1 MIKIGFHELAEREM
15 LEARDFY
22 DNLVFGLGKKFIS
35 DLEYIINLLRENP
48 LIFPVKFDSY
58 RTVPLRKFPY
68 SIIFRLD
75 KDDEVIILAVA
86 HQKRK
91 PNYWATRK

>member
-1 MIKIGFHELAEREM
+1 MIKIGFHKLAEREM

-48 LIFPVKFDSY
+48 LMFPVKFDNY

-91 PNYWATRK
+91 PNYWVTRK